1 MVSSSTD
8 FRSNPPVVT
17 ETQKP
22 LLRAA
27 RRLPVDRTPV
37 WFMRQAGRVLPEYRK
52 IKERHSLLEIS
63 AQPELCAQVTLQPL
77 ARMPLDAAI
86 VYADIMTPLAGI
98 GVDLDIKPE
107 VGPVIA
113 HPIRTQA
120 DVERLRPIE
129 PEQDV
134 PYLLETLRIVRRE
147 LAPHQALIGFAG
159 APFTLASYLIEGRGS
174 RTFLETKRLMYA
186 APAVWHEL
194 MARLAGIT
202 IDYLR
207 AQAAAGAEIVQLFD
221 SWAGALAPNDY
232 REYVAPYSA
241 QIIAG
246 VKAAGV
252 PVIHFAM
259 GASTYLDQVRDAGAD
274 VIGLDWHIA
283 LDAGWAT
290 VGHDRAVQGNL
301 DPAVLLAPWERIADR
316 AGDVLQRAANRP
328 GHIFNLG
335 HGLHPS
341 IPVASVERLVDFVH
355 EQSARHP
362 QPQSR

>member
-1 MVSSSTD
+1 MVSSSTLI
-8 FRSNPPVVT
+8 RSNPAPVT
-17 ETQKP
+17 EPEKP

-27 RRLPVDRTPV
+27 HRLPVDRTPV
-37 WFMRQAGRVLPEYRK
+37 WFMRQAGRVLPEYRR

-63 AQPELCAQVTLQPL
+63 AQPELCAEVTLQPL
-77 ARMPLDAAI
+77 KRMPLDAAI

-98 GVDLDIKPE
+98 GVELDIKPE

-113 HPIRTQA
+113 HPVRARA

-134 PYLLETLRIVRRE
+134 PYLLETLRLVRRE
-147 LAPHQALIGFAG
+147 LGARQALIGFAG
-159 APFTLASYLIEGRGS
+159 APFTLASYLIEGRGT

-186 APAVWHEL
+186 APEVWHEL
-194 MARLAGIT
+194 IARLADNT
-202 IDYLR
+202 VRYLV

-241 QIIAG
+241 RIIAA

-252 PVIHFAM
+252 PIIHFAM
-259 GASTYLDQVRDAGAD
+259 GASTYLGQVRDAGAD
-274 VIGLDWHIA
+274 VIGLDWHVP
-283 LDAGWAT
+283 LDEGWAA

-301 DPAVLLAPWERIADR
+301 DPAVLLGPWDRIADR
-316 AGDVLQRAANRP
+316 AGDVLRRAGGRP

-335 HGLHPS
+335 HGLHPT
-341 IPVASVERLVDFVH
+341 IPVENVERLVDFVH
-355 EQSARHP
+355 ERSEQLT
-362 QPQSR
+362 PQSR